1 MTSSDLYMLRS
12 LTEDMTKQEKFQ
24 FQSLYQQRK
33 KSTGVALLL
42 ALFLGGIG
50 AHNFYL
56 GNTTSGVIFLLFCWT
71 FIPMIISLIQCLF
84 MGSEVKGINQRIAR
98 EIAAEIAAFR

>member
-71 FIPMIISLIQCLF
+71 FIPMIISLIQCFF

-98 EIAAEIAAFR
+98 EIAAEIEAFR